1 MAKRNFVEMATKLSD
16 VVGGNI
22 YLRSIS
28 KGVMPNLPIIII
40 GSFAS
45 LFVGLPIPFWQ

>member
-28 KGVMPNLPIIII
+28 KGVKI
-40 GSFAS
+40 GRAH
-45 LFVGLPIPFWQ
+45 V